1 MNPYGQPPIPWQ
13 IVPAHPRPYF
23 FNPVTRVTQWE
34 PPAPNDFELEPHVPV
49 QITMPGHAAPG
60 AASGIPMPDPDTE
73 PERYA
78 AWLEVT
84 AHIESGDRN
93 TASFSGLKNAEGN
106 GLKGEIRNA
115 PAGIVTRDCDL
126 YPQGLCLKGDR
137 CKFIHN
143 KPRSPGRAKLSSVLH
158 SPTPQNNAGT
168 ATSTRAPPTR
178 PRIASATTRP
188 SRRASSTP
196 CPPGRRAVRAARPTT
211 ARPAAGRK
219 SAATATAARST

>member
-93 TASFSGLKNAEGN
+93 TASAARVLSSPMTAATPRPRRGHFSDESRRRSPTNRGDAAAATRTFLRRIAATP
-106 GLKGEIRNA
+106 R
-115 PAGIVTRDCDL
+115 PATRTFL
-126 YPQGLCLKGDR
+126 R
-137 CKFIHN
+137 RIAA
-143 KPRSPGRAKLSSVLH
+143 KPR
-158 SPTPQNNAGT
+158 
-168 ATSTRAPPTR
+168 
-178 PRIASATTRP
+178 PRR
-188 SRRASSTP
+188 
-196 CPPGRRAVRAARPTT
+196 
-211 ARPAAGRK
+211 
-219 SAATATAARST
+219 